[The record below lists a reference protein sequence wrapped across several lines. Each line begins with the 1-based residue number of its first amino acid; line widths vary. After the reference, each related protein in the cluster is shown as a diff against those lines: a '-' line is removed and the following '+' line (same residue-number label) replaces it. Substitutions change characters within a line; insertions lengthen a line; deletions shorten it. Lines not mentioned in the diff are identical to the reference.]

1 MKDEHEIFIN
11 DLSGA
16 LALPLISELFA
27 EYQSVEALNILLQML
42 TMFCNN
48 GCGVRAFDLIYIL
61 FRTSGV
67 ALPQEFYNIINTEK
81 DKCDFAGEFLAD
93 FYEILSELSSCFLQ
107 V

>member
-1 MKDEHEIFIN
+1 MQDEYEISIN
-11 DLSGA
+11 NLSGA

-42 TMFCNN
+42 TMLYNN

-107 V
+107 S

>member
-1 MKDEHEIFIN
+1 MQDEYEISIN
-11 DLSGA
+11 NLSGA

-42 TMFCNN
+42 TMLYNN

-93 FYEILSELSSCFLQ
+93 FYEISSCFLQ
-107 V
+107 A